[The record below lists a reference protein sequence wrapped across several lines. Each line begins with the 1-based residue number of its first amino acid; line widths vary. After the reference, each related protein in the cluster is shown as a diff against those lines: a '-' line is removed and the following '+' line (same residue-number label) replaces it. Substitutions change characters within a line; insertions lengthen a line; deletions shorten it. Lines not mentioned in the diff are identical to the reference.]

1 MAELHIANCPLYIWP
16 MWEPYKKGFKA
27 YLQLE
32 RSLADNSVTA
42 YLSDMEKFTQYLLN
56 SDLKKSPSE
65 VDLSILQGFIKW
77 IAELGMTQT
86 SQARLISALRTFY
99 KYCLLEDITTVD
111 PTTLLE
117 APKLKRTLPDVL
129 SFDEI
134 ENVLAQID
142 LSTAEGTRNKAILET
157 MYSCGLR
164 VSEVVNLKLSQLFLD
179 VGFVRVIGKGN
190 KERLVPIGSS
200 AIKYITIYANTIR
213 NHQTIQIGEEDILF
227 LNRRGKRLTRVM
239 IFLIIKDLVKKAGIK
254 KSISPHTFRHS
265 FATHLVEGG
274 ADLRA
279 VQEMLGHESITTTE
293 IYTHLDR
300 EFLRRTLEQFH
311 PGFR

>member
-1 MAELHIANCPLYIWP
+1 

-32 RSLADNSVTA
+32 RSLSENSVDA
-42 YLSDMEKFTQYLLN
+42 YLTDIEKLTSYIQATGALKTPAQLELSD
-56 SDLKKSPSE
+56 
-65 VDLSILQGFIKW
+65 LQGFIKE

-86 SQARLISALRTFY
+86 SQARIISGIRAFY
-99 KYCLLEDITTVD
+99 KYCLLEDITKTD
-111 PTTLLE
+111 PTALLE
-117 APKLKRTLPDVL
+117 APKLKRQLPDVL
-129 SFDEI
+129 SFEEI
-134 ENVLAQID
+134 ENIIAQID
-142 LSTAEGTRNKAILET
+142 LSTAEGGRNKAILET

-164 VSEVVNLKLSQLFLD
+164 VSEVVNLKLSQLYLD
-179 VGFVRVIGKGN
+179 VGFIRVLGKGN

-200 AIKYITIYANTIR
+200 AIKYIGIYHNTIR
-213 NHQTIQIGEEDILF
+213 VHFPVQPGEEDILF
-227 LNRRGKRLTRVM
+227 LNRRGRRLSRVM
-239 IFLIIKDLVKKAGIK
+239 IFLIIKDLVKKAGITK
-254 KSISPHTFRHS
+254 NISPHTFRHS

-300 EFLRRTLEQFH
+300 EFLRKTLQRFH
-311 PGFR
+311 PAFGKS

>member
-1 MAELHIANCPLYIWP
+1 MN
-16 MWEPYKKGFKA
+16 WEPYKKGFKA

-32 RSLADNSVTA
+32 RSLSEHSIEA
-42 YLSDMEKFTQYLLN
+42 YLSDLDKLTAFLEATGVDKGPAALEPGDLTQF
-56 SDLKKSPSE
+56 
-65 VDLSILQGFIKW
+65 VRW
-77 IAELGMTQT
+77 VAELGMTPA
-86 SQARLISALRTFY
+86 SQARIISGIRAFY

-111 PTTLLE
+111 PTALLE
-117 APKLKRTLPDVL
+117 TPRLQRHLPDVL
-129 SFDEI
+129 SFGEI
-134 ENVLAQID
+134 ETIIGQID
-142 LSTAEGTRNKAILET
+142 LSTPEGGRNKAILET

-164 VSEVVNLKLSQLFLD
+164 VSEVVNLKISQLFLD
-179 VGFVRVIGKGN
+179 VGFVRIIGKGN

-200 AIKYITIYANTIR
+200 ATKYINIYRQEIR
-213 NHQTIQIGEEDILF
+213 AHGPIQAGEEDILF

-239 IFLIIKDLVKKAGIK
+239 IFLIIKELVQKAAITK
-254 KSISPHTFRHS
+254 NISPHTFRHS

-300 EFLRRTLEQFH
+300 EYLRETLHRHH
-311 PGFR
+311 PAFKGL

>member
-1 MAELHIANCPLYIWP
+1 

-27 YLQLE
+27 YLGLE
-32 RSLADNSVTA
+32 RSLADNSVAA
-42 YLSDMEKFTQYLLN
+42 YLSDLEKFTQFLLDN
-56 SDLKKSPSE
+56 SIKKSPAE
-65 VDLSILQGFIKW
+65 IDLAVLQGFIKW
-77 IAELGMTQT
+77 IAGLGMTQS
-86 SQARLISALRTFY
+86 SQARIISALRTFY

-134 ENVLAQID
+134 EAILSQID
-142 LSTAEGTRNKAILET
+142 LSTSEGTRNKAIIET

-164 VSEVVNLKLSQLFLD
+164 VSEVVELKLSQLFLD

-200 AIKYITIYANTIR
+200 AVKYINIYAKTIR
-213 NHQTIQIGEEDILF
+213 NHQTIQTGEEDILF

-254 KSISPHTFRHS
+254 KTVSPHTFRHS

-300 EFLRRTLEQFH
+300 EFLRKTLEQFH
-311 PGFR
+311 PGFQ

>member
-1 MAELHIANCPLYIWP
+1 VRCSNLQIKPLP
-16 MWEPYKKGFKA
+16 LVWEPYKKGFKA

-32 RSLADNSVTA
+32 RSLSPNSIEA
-42 YLSDMEKFTQYLLN
+42 YLNDIEKLTNFLQAEG
-56 SDLKKSPSE
+56 DLKNPSE
-65 VDLSILQGFIKW
+65 VQLTDLQKFVQW
-77 IAELGMTQT
+77 VAELGMTPT
-86 SQARLISALRTFY
+86 SQARIISGIRTFY
-99 KYCLLEDITTVD
+99 KYCLLEDISPVD
-111 PTTLLE
+111 PTALLE
-117 APKLKRTLPDVL
+117 APKLKRALPDVL

-134 ENVLAQID
+134 ETIIGQID
-142 LSTAEGTRNKAILET
+142 VSTAEGTRNKAILET

-164 VSEVVNLKLSQLFLD
+164 VSEVVNLKLSQLYLD

-190 KERLVPIGSS
+190 KERLIPIGSS
-200 AIKYITIYANTIR
+200 AIKYINIYRSTVR
-213 NHQTIQIGEEDILF
+213 VHQPIQTGEEDILF

-254 KSISPHTFRHS
+254 KTISPHTFRHS

-300 EFLRRTLEQFH
+300 EFLRKTLQQFH
-311 PGFR
+311 PGFKS